1 MIAMQSFAN
10 ALIEFAL
17 GNLVFALPVGLL
29 AWWLQARGDR
39 PFLAH
44 LLWLLVLI
52 KLVTPPLLSLPVA
65 IVPAAVP
72 TALMSVDSPPLDSS
86 LFGAPDTAQVPS
98 WLATIS
104 WQLVLVGTWL
114 AGSAIVLAGSLL
126 RAARFNRLLWR
137 TSKPADRV
145 TQAVASGIASRLG
158 LANVP
163 EVRTTIANLS
173 PMVWWIG
180 GRVRIYLPQTMAIR
194 MDRDELG
201 SILAHELGHVRRRDH
216 IVRWLEWAVCVLNWW
231 NPVAWWARRNL
242 RVSEEICCDAFVLS
256 RTAASRDAYAGA
268 LVSALELLVVPA
280 VRPSGL
286 ASHVNGGTIERRIR
300 MILSG
305 QSLIETPRWLRGA
318 VLVAA
323 ALVLP
328 LGFSLAQ
335 DAGNLDRVEEWLE
348 SGVNSAFLTEQQAA
362 IMLNAL
368 RGAERQL
375 EIDTID
381 DRGNIMVIK
390 RQVIGDGTEIL
401 VDVQGA
407 DFQGVDIQGVE
418 AGNILAVAE
427 RSFAEQ
433 VASGRISQAEAD
445 VILAELTND
454 EILGSAS
461 EVVGTI
467 RVFSVEGEPVEVT
480 IRGPE
485 ATVEESTF
493 EDSIVTE

>member
-1 MIAMQSFAN
+1 
-10 ALIEFAL
+10 
-17 GNLVFALPVGLL
+17 
-29 AWWLQARGDR
+29 
-39 PFLAH
+39 
-44 LLWLLVLI
+44 
-52 KLVTPPLLSLPVA
+52 
-65 IVPAAVP
+65 
-72 TALMSVDSPPLDSS
+72 
-86 LFGAPDTAQVPS
+86 
-98 WLATIS
+98 
-104 WQLVLVGTWL
+104 
-114 AGSAIVLAGSLL
+114 
-126 RAARFNRLLWR
+126 
-137 TSKPADRV
+137 
-145 TQAVASGIASRLG
+145 
-158 LANVP
+158 
-163 EVRTTIANLS
+163 
-173 PMVWWIG
+173 
-180 GRVRIYLPQTMAIR
+180 
-194 MDRDELG
+194 
-201 SILAHELGHVRRRDH
+201 
-216 IVRWLEWAVCVLNWW
+216 
-231 NPVAWWARRNL
+231 
-242 RVSEEICCDAFVLS
+242 
-256 RTAASRDAYAGA
+256 
-268 LVSALELLVVPA
+268 
-280 VRPSGL
+280 
-286 ASHVNGGTIERRIR
+286 

-305 QSLIETPRWLRGA
+305 QSLKETPRWLRGA